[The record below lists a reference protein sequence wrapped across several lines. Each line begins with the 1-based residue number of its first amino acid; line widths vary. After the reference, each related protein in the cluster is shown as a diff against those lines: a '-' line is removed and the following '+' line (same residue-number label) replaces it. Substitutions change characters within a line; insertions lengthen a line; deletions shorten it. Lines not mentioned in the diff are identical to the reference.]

1 MTTAPILITD
11 RLTLRPLTAQD
22 YPAMV
27 AFNASTR
34 SQYAGGPATA
44 EQVWRFLAVEI
55 GHWVLRGYGRW
66 GIDETATG
74 TFVGMSGLWKPQGWP
89 EPEIGYDLM
98 DEQFEGKGFATEAA
112 TAVRNYAYDVL
123 GWDTV
128 ISLVHPENTGSQ
140 GVAKRLGATKEAPF
154 KHERFG
160 SFDVWR
166 HPSRAALA
174 SQGRAR

>member
-1 MTTAPILITD
+1 
-11 RLTLRPLTAQD
+11 
-22 YPAMV
+22 
-27 AFNASTR
+27 
-34 SQYAGGPATA
+34 
-44 EQVWRFLAVEI
+44 
-55 GHWVLRGYGRW
+55 
-66 GIDETATG
+66 
-74 TFVGMSGLWKPQGWP
+74 
-89 EPEIGYDLM
+89 M
-98 DEQFEGKGFATEAA
+98 DEQFVGKGFATEAA
-112 TAVRNYAYDVL
+112 TPVRNSAYDAL
-123 GWDTV
+123 GWEPV